1 MKNIKKVVGLFML
14 AAMMI
19 VMPYKTTSALVETNI
34 KRVEEK
40 ANTVEISLDKINYEV
55 KSFSLSLK
63 IEGDVTLDTLT
74 WSDTLNDKSVVKN
87 YKYDSV
93 ENVVDIYVTSSKNL
107 VEYSNLK
114 VASIKVKG
122 EMDTNYNIN
131 GKGKFKFIYSDKNKE
146 GEMDNLPS
154 NSNEEFK
161 FIKKVDVP
169 DNDNNSGQDGEK
181 PDNDNNL
188 GQDGQNPDNDNNS
201 GQNGEK
207 PDNDNNL
214 GQDGQNP
221 GTDNNLGQDEENQDN
236 DYNQDN
242 ENSSTDNNEESNESL
257 ENNDSNNKEDASS
270 NEVETN
276 DNLLK
281 NIFIVLIVL
290 SGGVILIYNFKKRK
304 A

>member
-14 AAMMI
+14 SAMMV
-19 VMPYKTTSALVETNI
+19 VMPYKITSASVETNI

-40 ANTVEISLDKINYEV
+40 ANTVEISVDKINYEV

-63 IEGDVTLDTLT
+63 IEGDVTLDSLT
-74 WSDTLNDKSVVKN
+74 WSDTLSDKSVVKN

-122 EMDTNYNIN
+122 EMNANYNIN
-131 GKGKFKFIYSDKNKE
+131 GKGKFKFIYSDKNKD
-146 GEMDNLPS
+146 GEMNNLPS

-161 FIKKVDVP
+161 FIKASNVP
-169 DNDNNSGQDGEK
+169 DNDNNLEQDEEKPGNDSNSGQDGEK
-181 PDNDNNL
+181 PGNDSNL
-188 GQDGQNPDNDNNS
+188 GQGE
-201 GQNGEK
+201 EK
-207 PDNDNNL
+207 P
-214 GQDGQNP
+214 
-221 GTDNNLGQDEENQDN
+221 EN
-236 DYNQDN
+236 DYNQDKE
-242 ENSSTDNNEESNESL
+242 ENSTDSNEESKESL
-257 ENNDSNNKEDASS
+257 ENGDSNDDSNNKEDASS
-270 NEVETN
+270 NEVETS
-276 DNLLK
+276 DNLLR
-281 NIFIVLIVL
+281 NIFIALLVL

>member
-14 AAMMI
+14 SAMMI
-19 VMPYKTTSALVETNI
+19 VMPYKITSASVETNI

-40 ANTVEISLDKINYEV
+40 ANTVEISVDKINYEV
-55 KSFSLSLK
+55 KSFSISLK
-63 IEGDVTLDTLT
+63 IEGDVTLDSLT
-74 WSDTLNDKSVVKN
+74 WSDTLSDKSVVKN

-122 EMDTNYNIN
+122 EMNANYNIN
-131 GKGKFKFIYSDKNKE
+131 GKGKFKFIYSDKNKD
-146 GEMDNLPS
+146 GEMNNLPS

-161 FIKKVDVP
+161 FIKASNV
-169 DNDNNSGQDGEK
+169 

-188 GQDGQNPDNDNNS
+188 GQDEEKPGNDSNS
-201 GQNGEK
+201 GQDGEK
-207 PDNDNNL
+207 PGNDNNL
-214 GQDGQNP
+214 GQG
-221 GTDNNLGQDEENQDN
+221 EEKPEN
-236 DYNQDN
+236 DYNQDKE
-242 ENSSTDNNEESNESL
+242 ENSTDSNEESNEFL
-257 ENNDSNNKEDASS
+257 ENGDSNDDSNNKEDASS
-270 NEVETN
+270 NEVETS
-276 DNLLK
+276 DNLLR
-281 NIFIVLIVL
+281 NIFIALLVL

>member
-14 AAMMI
+14 SAMMI
-19 VMPYKTTSALVETNI
+19 VMPYKITSASVETNI

-40 ANTVEISLDKINYEV
+40 ANTVEISVDKINYEV

-63 IEGDVTLDTLT
+63 IEGDVTLDSLT
-74 WSDTLNDKSVVKN
+74 WSDTLSDKSVVKN

-122 EMDTNYNIN
+122 EMNANYNIN
-131 GKGKFKFIYSDKNKE
+131 GKGKFKFIYSDKNKD
-146 GEMDNLPS
+146 GEMDSLPS

-161 FIKKVDVP
+161 FIKASNV
-169 DNDNNSGQDGEK
+169 

-188 GQDGQNPDNDNNS
+188 GQDEEKPGNDSNS
-201 GQNGEK
+201 GQDGEK
-207 PDNDNNL
+207 PGTDSNL
-214 GQDGQNP
+214 GQG
-221 GTDNNLGQDEENQDN
+221 EEKPEN
-236 DYNQDN
+236 DYNQDKE
-242 ENSSTDNNEESNESL
+242 ENSTDSNEGYNESL
-257 ENNDSNNKEDASS
+257 ENGDSNDDSNNKEDASS
-270 NEVETN
+270 NEVETS
-276 DNLLK
+276 DNLLR
-281 NIFIVLIVL
+281 NIFIALLVL

>member
-87 YKYDSV
+87 YKYDIV

-188 GQDGQNPDNDNNS
+188 GQDGQNP
-201 GQNGEK
+201 
-207 PDNDNNL
+207 
-214 GQDGQNP
+214 

>member
-1 MKNIKKVVGLFML
+1 ML
-14 AAMMI
+14 SAMMI
-19 VMPYKTTSALVETNI
+19 VMPYKITSASVETNI

-40 ANTVEISLDKINYEV
+40 ANTVEISVDKINYEV

-63 IEGDVTLDTLT
+63 IEGDVTLDSLT
-74 WSDTLNDKSVVKN
+74 WSDTLSDKSVVKN

-122 EMDTNYNIN
+122 EMNANYNIN
-131 GKGKFKFIYSDKNKE
+131 GKGKFKFIYSDKNKD
-146 GEMDNLPS
+146 GEMNNLPS

-161 FIKKVDVP
+161 FIKASNV
-169 DNDNNSGQDGEK
+169 

-188 GQDGQNPDNDNNS
+188 GQDEEKPGNDSNS
-201 GQNGEK
+201 GQDGEK
-207 PDNDNNL
+207 PGNDSNL
-214 GQDGQNP
+214 GQG
-221 GTDNNLGQDEENQDN
+221 EEKPEN
-236 DYNQDN
+236 DYNQDKE
-242 ENSSTDNNEESNESL
+242 ENSTDSNEESNESL
-257 ENNDSNNKEDASS
+257 ENGDSNDDSNNKEDASS
-270 NEVETN
+270 NEVETS
-276 DNLLK
+276 DNLLR
-281 NIFIVLIVL
+281 NIFIALLVL

>member
-14 AAMMI
+14 SAMMV
-19 VMPYKTTSALVETNI
+19 VMPYKITSASVETNI

-40 ANTVEISLDKINYEV
+40 SNTVEISVDKINYEV

-63 IEGDVTLDTLT
+63 IEGDVTLDSLT
-74 WSDTLNDKSVVKN
+74 WSDTLSDKSVVKN
-87 YKYDSV
+87 YKYNSV
-93 ENVVDIYVTSSKNL
+93 ENIVDIYVTSSKNL

-131 GKGKFKFIYSDKNKE
+131 AKGKFKFIYSDKNKD

-154 NSNEEFK
+154 NSKEEFK
-161 FIKKVDVP
+161 FIKASNVP
-169 DNDNNSGQDGEK
+169 DNDNNLGQDEEKPGDDNNSGQDGEK
-181 PDNDNNL
+181 P
-188 GQDGQNPDNDNNS
+188 
-201 GQNGEK
+201 E
-207 PDNDNNL
+207 
-214 GQDGQNP
+214 
-221 GTDNNLGQDEENQDN
+221 N
-236 DYNQDN
+236 DYNQDKE
-242 ENSSTDNNEESNESL
+242 ENSTDGKEESNESL
-257 ENNDSNNKEDASS
+257 ENNDSSNKEDASS
-270 NEVETN
+270 NEVQTS

-290 SGGVILIYNFKKRK
+290 SGGVILMYNFKKRK

>member
-14 AAMMI
+14 SAMMV
-19 VMPYKTTSALVETNI
+19 VMPYKITSASVETNI

-40 ANTVEISLDKINYEV
+40 ANTVEISVDKINYEV

-63 IEGDVTLDTLT
+63 IEGDVTLDSLT
-74 WSDTLNDKSVVKN
+74 WSDTLSDKSVVKN

-122 EMDTNYNIN
+122 EMDANYNISGN
-131 GKGKFKFIYSDKNKE
+131 GKFKFIYSDKNKD
-146 GEMDNLPS
+146 GEMNNLPS

-161 FIKKVDVP
+161 FIKASNVP
-169 DNDNNSGQDGEK
+169 DKDDNSGQDEEK
-181 PDNDNNL
+181 PGNDNNDLGQDGDKPGNDNNL
-188 GQDGQNPDNDNNS
+188 GQGE
-201 GQNGEK
+201 EK
-207 PDNDNNL
+207 P
-214 GQDGQNP
+214 
-221 GTDNNLGQDEENQDN
+221 EN
-236 DYNQDN
+236 DYNQDKE
-242 ENSSTDNNEESNESL
+242 ENSTDSNEGSNESL
-257 ENNDSNNKEDASS
+257 ENDDSNDDSNNKEDASS
-270 NEVETN
+270 NEVETS
-276 DNLLK
+276 DNLLR
-281 NIFIVLIVL
+281 NIFIALIVL

>member
-14 AAMMI
+14 SAMMI
-19 VMPYKTTSALVETNI
+19 VMPYKITSASVETNI

-40 ANTVEISLDKINYEV
+40 ANTVEISVDKINYEV
-55 KSFSLSLK
+55 KSFSISLK
-63 IEGDVTLDTLT
+63 IEGDVTLDSLT
-74 WSDTLNDKSVVKN
+74 WSDTLSDKSVVKN

-122 EMDTNYNIN
+122 EMNANYNIN
-131 GKGKFKFIYSDKNKE
+131 GKGKFKFIYSDKNKN
-146 GEMDNLPS
+146 GEMDSLPS
-154 NSNEEFK
+154 NNNEEFK
-161 FIKKVDVP
+161 FIKAS
-169 DNDNNSGQDGEK
+169 NGQ
-181 PDNDNNL
+181 DNDNNL
-188 GQDGQNPDNDNNS
+188 GQDGEKPENDSNS
-201 GQNGEK
+201 GQDGEK
-207 PDNDNNL
+207 
-214 GQDGQNP
+214 P
-221 GTDNNLGQDEENQDN
+221 GTDNNLGQDEENPDN
-236 DYNQDN
+236 DNSQDKD
-242 ENSSTDNNEESNESL
+242 ENSNDSNEEPNESL
-257 ENNDSNNKEDASS
+257 ENNDLNNKENASS
-270 NEVETN
+270 NEVETS

>member
-14 AAMMI
+14 SAMMI
-19 VMPYKTTSALVETNI
+19 VMPYKITSASVETNI

-40 ANTVEISLDKINYEV
+40 ANTVEISVDKINYEV

-63 IEGDVTLDTLT
+63 IEGDVTLDSLT
-74 WSDTLNDKSVVKN
+74 WSDTLSDKSVVKN

-122 EMDTNYNIN
+122 EMNANYNIN
-131 GKGKFKFIYSDKNKE
+131 GKGKFKFIYSDKNKN
-146 GEMDNLPS
+146 GEMDSLPS

-161 FIKKVDVP
+161 FIKASNV
-169 DNDNNSGQDGEK
+169 

-188 GQDGQNPDNDNNS
+188 GQDEEKPGNDSNS
-201 GQNGEK
+201 GQDGEK
-207 PDNDNNL
+207 
-214 GQDGQNP
+214 P
-221 GTDNNLGQDEENQDN
+221 GTDNNLGQGEEKPEN
-236 DYNQDN
+236 DYNQDKE
-242 ENSSTDNNEESNESL
+242 ENSTDSNEGSNESL
-257 ENNDSNNKEDASS
+257 ENDDSNDDSNNKEDASS
-270 NEVETN
+270 NEVETS
-276 DNLLK
+276 DNLLR
-281 NIFIVLIVL
+281 NIFIALLVL

>member
-14 AAMMI
+14 SAMMV
-19 VMPYKTTSALVETNI
+19 VMPYKITSASVETNI

-40 ANTVEISLDKINYEV
+40 ANTVEISVDKINYEV

-63 IEGDVTLDTLT
+63 IEGDVTLDSLT
-74 WSDTLNDKSVVKN
+74 WSDTLSDKSVVKN

-122 EMDTNYNIN
+122 EMDANYNISGN
-131 GKGKFKFIYSDKNKE
+131 GKFKFIYSDKNKD
-146 GEMDNLPS
+146 GEMNNLPS

-161 FIKKVDVP
+161 FIKASNVP
-169 DNDNNSGQDGEK
+169 DKDDNSGQDEEK
-181 PDNDNNL
+181 PGNDNNDLGQDGDKPGNDNNL
-188 GQDGQNPDNDNNS
+188 GQGE
-201 GQNGEK
+201 EK
-207 PDNDNNL
+207 P
-214 GQDGQNP
+214 
-221 GTDNNLGQDEENQDN
+221 EN
-236 DYNQDN
+236 DYNQDKE
-242 ENSSTDNNEESNESL
+242 ENSTDSNEGSNESL
-257 ENNDSNNKEDASS
+257 ENDDSNNKEDASS
-270 NEVETN
+270 NEVETS
-276 DNLLK
+276 DNLLR
-281 NIFIVLIVL
+281 NIFIALIVL

>member
-14 AAMMI
+14 SAMMI
-19 VMPYKTTSALVETNI
+19 VMPYKITSASVETNI

-40 ANTVEISLDKINYEV
+40 ANTVEISVDKINYEV

-63 IEGDVTLDTLT
+63 IDGDVTLDSLT
-74 WSDTLNDKSVVKN
+74 WSDTLSDKSVVKN

-122 EMDTNYNIN
+122 EMDANYNISGN
-131 GKGKFKFIYSDKNKE
+131 GKFKFIYSDKNKD
-146 GEMDNLPS
+146 GEMNNLPS

-161 FIKKVDVP
+161 FIKASNVP
-169 DNDNNSGQDGEK
+169 DKDDNSGQDEEKPGNDNNDLGQDGEK
-181 PDNDNNL
+181 PGNDNNL
-188 GQDGQNPDNDNNS
+188 GQGE
-201 GQNGEK
+201 EK
-207 PDNDNNL
+207 P
-214 GQDGQNP
+214 
-221 GTDNNLGQDEENQDN
+221 EN
-236 DYNQDN
+236 DYNQDKE
-242 ENSSTDNNEESNESL
+242 ENSTDSNEGSNESL
-257 ENNDSNNKEDASS
+257 ENDDSNDDSNNKEDASS
-270 NEVETN
+270 NEVETS
-276 DNLLK
+276 DNLLR
-281 NIFIVLIVL
+281 NIFIALIVL

>member
-40 ANTVEISLDKINYEV
+40 ANTVEISVDKINYEV

-74 WSDTLNDKSVVKN
+74 WSDTLSDKSVVKN

-122 EMDTNYNIN
+122 EMNANYNIN
-131 GKGKFKFIYSDKNKE
+131 GNGKFKFIYSDKNKE

-188 GQDGQNPDNDNNS
+188 GQDGQNP
-201 GQNGEK
+201 
-207 PDNDNNL
+207 
-214 GQDGQNP
+214 

-242 ENSSTDNNEESNESL
+242 DDSSTDNNEESNESL

>member
-14 AAMMI
+14 SAMMI
-19 VMPYKTTSALVETNI
+19 VMPYKITSASVETNI

-40 ANTVEISLDKINYEV
+40 ANTVEISVDKINYEV
-55 KSFSLSLK
+55 KSFSISLK
-63 IEGDVTLDTLT
+63 IEGDVTLDSLT
-74 WSDTLNDKSVVKN
+74 WSDTLSDKSVVKN

-122 EMDTNYNIN
+122 EMNANYNIN
-131 GKGKFKFIYSDKNKE
+131 GKGKFKFIYSDKNKD
-146 GEMDNLPS
+146 GEMNNLPS

-161 FIKKVDVP
+161 FIKASNV
-169 DNDNNSGQDGEK
+169 

-188 GQDGQNPDNDNNS
+188 GQDEEKPGNDSNS
-201 GQNGEK
+201 GQDGEK
-207 PDNDNNL
+207 PGNDNNL
-214 GQDGQNP
+214 GQG
-221 GTDNNLGQDEENQDN
+221 EEKPEN
-236 DYNQDN
+236 DYNQDKE
-242 ENSSTDNNEESNESL
+242 ENSTDSNEESNESL
-257 ENNDSNNKEDASS
+257 ENGDSNDDSNNKEDASS
-270 NEVETN
+270 NEVETS

>member
-14 AAMMI
+14 SAMMI
-19 VMPYKTTSALVETNI
+19 VMPYKITSASVETNI

-40 ANTVEISLDKINYEV
+40 VNTVEISVDKINYEV

-63 IEGDVTLDTLT
+63 IEGDVTLDSLT
-74 WSDTLNDKSVVKN
+74 WSDTLSDKSVVKN

-122 EMDTNYNIN
+122 EMNANYNIN
-131 GKGKFKFIYSDKNKE
+131 GKGKFKFIYSDKNKD
-146 GEMDNLPS
+146 GEMDSLPS

-161 FIKKVDVP
+161 FIKASNV
-169 DNDNNSGQDGEK
+169 

-188 GQDGQNPDNDNNS
+188 GQDEEKPGNDSNS
-201 GQNGEK
+201 GQDGEK
-207 PDNDNNL
+207 PGTDSNL
-214 GQDGQNP
+214 GQG
-221 GTDNNLGQDEENQDN
+221 EEKPEN
-236 DYNQDN
+236 DYNQDKE
-242 ENSSTDNNEESNESL
+242 ENSTDSNEGYNESL
-257 ENNDSNNKEDASS
+257 ENGDSNDDSNNKEDASS
-270 NEVETN
+270 NEVETS
-276 DNLLK
+276 DNLLR
-281 NIFIVLIVL
+281 NIFIALLVL

>member
-14 AAMMI
+14 SAMMI
-19 VMPYKTTSALVETNI
+19 VMPYKITSASVETNI

-40 ANTVEISLDKINYEV
+40 ANTVELSVDKINYEV

-63 IEGDVTLDTLT
+63 IDGDVTLDSLT
-74 WSDTLNDKSVVKN
+74 WSDTLSDKSVVKN

-122 EMDTNYNIN
+122 EINANYNIN
-131 GKGKFKFIYSDKNKE
+131 GKGKFKFIYSDKNKD
-146 GEMDNLPS
+146 GEMNNLPS

-161 FIKKVDVP
+161 FIKASNV
-169 DNDNNSGQDGEK
+169 

-188 GQDGQNPDNDNNS
+188 GQDEEKPGNDSNS
-201 GQNGEK
+201 GQDGEK
-207 PDNDNNL
+207 PGNDNNL
-214 GQDGQNP
+214 GQG
-221 GTDNNLGQDEENQDN
+221 EEKPEN
-236 DYNQDN
+236 DYNQDKE
-242 ENSSTDNNEESNESL
+242 ENSTDSNEESNESL
-257 ENNDSNNKEDASS
+257 ENGDSNDDSNNKEDASS
-270 NEVETN
+270 NEVETS
-276 DNLLK
+276 DNLLR
-281 NIFIVLIVL
+281 NIFIALLVL

>member
-14 AAMMI
+14 SAMMV
-19 VMPYKTTSALVETNI
+19 VMPYKITSASVETNI

-40 ANTVEISLDKINYEV
+40 ANTVEISVDKINYEV

-63 IEGDVTLDTLT
+63 IEGDVTLDSLT
-74 WSDTLNDKSVVKN
+74 WSDTLSDKSVVKN

-122 EMDTNYNIN
+122 EMDANYNISGN
-131 GKGKFKFIYSDKNKE
+131 GKFKFIYSDKNKD
-146 GEMDNLPS
+146 GEMNNLPS

-161 FIKKVDVP
+161 FIKASNVP
-169 DNDNNSGQDGEK
+169 DKDDNSGQDEEKPGNDSNSGQDGEK
-181 PDNDNNL
+181 PGNDNNL
-188 GQDGQNPDNDNNS
+188 GQGE
-201 GQNGEK
+201 EK
-207 PDNDNNL
+207 P
-214 GQDGQNP
+214 
-221 GTDNNLGQDEENQDN
+221 EN
-236 DYNQDN
+236 DYNQDKG
-242 ENSSTDNNEESNESL
+242 ENSTGSNEESNESL
-257 ENNDSNNKEDASS
+257 ENDDSNNKEDASS
-270 NEVETN
+270 NEVETS
-276 DNLLK
+276 DNLLR
-281 NIFIVLIVL
+281 NIFIALIVL

>member
-14 AAMMI
+14 FAMMI
-19 VMPYKTTSALVETNI
+19 VMPYKITSASVETNI

-40 ANTVEISLDKINYEV
+40 ANTVEISVDKINYEV
-55 KSFSLSLK
+55 KSFSISLK
-63 IEGDVTLDTLT
+63 IEGDVTLDSLT
-74 WSDTLNDKSVVKN
+74 WSDTLSDKSVVKN

-122 EMDTNYNIN
+122 EMNANYNIN
-131 GKGKFKFIYSDKNKE
+131 GKGKFKFIYSDKNKD
-146 GEMDNLPS
+146 GEMNNLPS

-161 FIKKVDVP
+161 FIKASNV
-169 DNDNNSGQDGEK
+169 

-188 GQDGQNPDNDNNS
+188 GQDEEKPGNDSNS
-201 GQNGEK
+201 GQDGEK
-207 PDNDNNL
+207 
-214 GQDGQNP
+214 P
-221 GTDNNLGQDEENQDN
+221 GTDNNLGQDEENPDN
-236 DYNQDN
+236 DNNQN
-242 ENSSTDNNEESNESL
+242 KEENSTDSKEESNESL

-270 NEVETN
+270 NEVQIS
-276 DNLLK
+276 DNLLR

-290 SGGVILIYNFKKRK
+290 SGGVILIYNFKKKR

>member
-14 AAMMI
+14 SAMMI
-19 VMPYKTTSALVETNI
+19 VMPYKITSASVETNI

-40 ANTVEISLDKINYEV
+40 ANTVEISVDKINYEV
-55 KSFSLSLK
+55 KSFSISLK
-63 IEGDVTLDTLT
+63 IEGDVTLDSLT
-74 WSDTLNDKSVVKN
+74 WSDTLSDKSVVKN

-122 EMDTNYNIN
+122 EMNANYNIN
-131 GKGKFKFIYSDKNKE
+131 GKGKFKFIYSDKNKD
-146 GEMDNLPS
+146 GEMNNLPS

-161 FIKKVDVP
+161 FIKASNV
-169 DNDNNSGQDGEK
+169 

-188 GQDGQNPDNDNNS
+188 GQGE
-201 GQNGEK
+201 EK
-207 PDNDNNL
+207 P
-214 GQDGQNP
+214 
-221 GTDNNLGQDEENQDN
+221 EN
-236 DYNQDN
+236 DYNQDKE
-242 ENSSTDNNEESNESL
+242 ENSTDSNEESNESL
-257 ENNDSNNKEDASS
+257 ENGDSNDDSNNKEDASS
-270 NEVETN
+270 NEVETS
-276 DNLLK
+276 DNLLR
-281 NIFIVLIVL
+281 NIFIALLVL

>member
-40 ANTVEISLDKINYEV
+40 ANTVEISVDKINYEV

-63 IEGDVTLDTLT
+63 IEGDVTLDSLT
-74 WSDTLNDKSVVKN
+74 WSDTLSDKSVVKN

-122 EMDTNYNIN
+122 EMNANYNIN
-131 GKGKFKFIYSDKNKE
+131 GNGKFKFIYSDKNKE

-188 GQDGQNPDNDNNS
+188 GQDGQNP
-201 GQNGEK
+201 
-207 PDNDNNL
+207 
-214 GQDGQNP
+214 

-242 ENSSTDNNEESNESL
+242 DDSSTDNNEESNESL

>member
-1 MKNIKKVVGLFML
+1 MKNIKKVVGLFMFS
-14 AAMMI
+14 AMMI
-19 VMPYKTTSALVETNI
+19 VMPYKITSASVETNI

-40 ANTVEISLDKINYEV
+40 ANTVEISVDKINYEV

-63 IEGDVTLDTLT
+63 IEGDVTLDSFT
-74 WSDTLNDKSVVKN
+74 WSDTLSDKSVVKN

-122 EMDTNYNIN
+122 EMNANYNIN
-131 GKGKFKFIYSDKNKE
+131 GKGKFKFIYSDKNKD
-146 GEMDNLPS
+146 GEMNNLPS

-161 FIKKVDVP
+161 FIKASNV
-169 DNDNNSGQDGEK
+169 

-188 GQDGQNPDNDNNS
+188 GQDEEKPGNDSNS
-201 GQNGEK
+201 GQDGEK
-207 PDNDNNL
+207 PGNDNNL
-214 GQDGQNP
+214 GQG
-221 GTDNNLGQDEENQDN
+221 EEKPEN
-236 DYNQDN
+236 DYNQDKE
-242 ENSSTDNNEESNESL
+242 ENSTDSNEESNESL
-257 ENNDSNNKEDASS
+257 ENGDSNDDSNNKEDASS
-270 NEVETN
+270 NEVETS
-276 DNLLK
+276 DNLLR
-281 NIFIVLIVL
+281 NIFIALLVL

>member
-14 AAMMI
+14 SAMMV
-19 VMPYKTTSALVETNI
+19 VMPYKITSASVETNI

-40 ANTVEISLDKINYEV
+40 ANTVEISVDKINYEV

-63 IEGDVTLDTLT
+63 IEGDVTLDSLT
-74 WSDTLNDKSVVKN
+74 WSDTLSDKSVVKN

-122 EMDTNYNIN
+122 EMNANCNIN
-131 GKGKFKFIYSDKNKE
+131 GKGKFKFIYSDKNKD
-146 GEMDNLPS
+146 GEMNNLPS

-161 FIKKVDVP
+161 FIKASNVP
-169 DNDNNSGQDGEK
+169 DNDNNLEQDEEKPGNDSNSGQDGEK
-181 PDNDNNL
+181 PGNDSNL
-188 GQDGQNPDNDNNS
+188 GQGE
-201 GQNGEK
+201 EK
-207 PDNDNNL
+207 P
-214 GQDGQNP
+214 
-221 GTDNNLGQDEENQDN
+221 EN
-236 DYNQDN
+236 DYNQDKE
-242 ENSSTDNNEESNESL
+242 ENSTDSNEESNESL
-257 ENNDSNNKEDASS
+257 ENGDSNDDSNNKEDASS
-270 NEVETN
+270 NEVETS
-276 DNLLK
+276 DNLLR
-281 NIFIVLIVL
+281 NIFIALLVL

>member
-19 VMPYKTTSALVETNI
+19 VMPYKTTSASVETNI

-40 ANTVEISLDKINYEV
+40 ANTVEISVDKINYEV

-74 WSDTLNDKSVVKN
+74 WSDTLSDKSIVKN

-93 ENVVDIYVTSSKNL
+93 KNVVDIYVTSSKNL

-122 EMDTNYNIN
+122 EMDANYNIN
-131 GKGKFKFIYSDKNKE
+131 GNGKFKFIYSDKNRD
-146 GEMDNLPS
+146 GEMNNLPS

-161 FIKKVDVP
+161 FIKASNVP
-169 DNDNNSGQDGEK
+169 DKDDNSGQDEGK
-181 PDNDNNL
+181 PGNDNNDLGQDGQKPGNDNNL
-188 GQDGQNPDNDNNS
+188 GQDG
-201 GQNGEK
+201 EK
-207 PDNDNNL
+207 P
-214 GQDGQNP
+214 
-221 GTDNNLGQDEENQDN
+221 GTGNNLGQDEVNQDN
-236 DYNQDN
+236 GYNQHN
-242 ENSSTDNNEESNESL
+242 EDSSTDNNEESNESL

-270 NEVETN
+270 NEVETS
-276 DNLLK
+276 DNLLR
-281 NIFIVLIVL
+281 NIFIALIVL

>member
-14 AAMMI
+14 SAMMV
-19 VMPYKTTSALVETNI
+19 VMPYKITSASVETNI

-40 ANTVEISLDKINYEV
+40 ANTIEISVDKINYEV

-63 IEGDVTLDTLT
+63 IEGDVTLDSLT
-74 WSDTLNDKSVVKN
+74 WSDTLSDKSVVKN

-122 EMDTNYNIN
+122 EMDANYNISGN
-131 GKGKFKFIYSDKNKE
+131 GKFKFIYSDKNKD
-146 GEMDNLPS
+146 GEMNNLPS

-161 FIKKVDVP
+161 FIKASNVP
-169 DNDNNSGQDGEK
+169 DKDDNSGQDEEKPGNDSNSGQDGEK
-181 PDNDNNL
+181 PGNDNNL
-188 GQDGQNPDNDNNS
+188 GQGE
-201 GQNGEK
+201 EK
-207 PDNDNNL
+207 P
-214 GQDGQNP
+214 
-221 GTDNNLGQDEENQDN
+221 EN
-236 DYNQDN
+236 DYNQDKG
-242 ENSSTDNNEESNESL
+242 ENSTGSNEESNESL
-257 ENNDSNNKEDASS
+257 ENDDSNDDSNNKEDASS
-270 NEVETN
+270 NEVETS
-276 DNLLK
+276 DNLLR
-281 NIFIVLIVL
+281 NIFIALIVL

>member
-14 AAMMI
+14 SAMMI
-19 VMPYKTTSALVETNI
+19 VMPYKITSASVETNI

-40 ANTVEISLDKINYEV
+40 ANTVEISVDKINYEV
-55 KSFSLSLK
+55 KSFSISLK
-63 IEGDVTLDTLT
+63 IEGDVTLDSLT
-74 WSDTLNDKSVVKN
+74 WSDILSDKSVVKN

-122 EMDTNYNIN
+122 EMNANYNIN
-131 GKGKFKFIYSDKNKE
+131 GKGKFKFIYSDKNKD
-146 GEMDNLPS
+146 GEMNNLPS

-161 FIKKVDVP
+161 FIKASNV
-169 DNDNNSGQDGEK
+169 

-188 GQDGQNPDNDNNS
+188 GQDEEKPGNDSNS
-201 GQNGEK
+201 GQDGEK
-207 PDNDNNL
+207 PGNDNNL
-214 GQDGQNP
+214 GQG
-221 GTDNNLGQDEENQDN
+221 EEKPEN
-236 DYNQDN
+236 DYNQDKE
-242 ENSSTDNNEESNESL
+242 ENSTDSNEESNESL
-257 ENNDSNNKEDASS
+257 ENGDSNDDSNNKEDASS
-270 NEVETN
+270 NEVETS
-276 DNLLK
+276 DNLLR
-281 NIFIVLIVL
+281 NIFIALLVL

>member
-14 AAMMI
+14 SAMMV
-19 VMPYKTTSALVETNI
+19 VMPYKITSASVETNI

-40 ANTVEISLDKINYEV
+40 ANTVEISVDKINYEV

-63 IEGDVTLDTLT
+63 IDGDVTLDSLT
-74 WSDTLNDKSVVKN
+74 WSDTLSDKSVVKN

-122 EMDTNYNIN
+122 EMDANYNIS
-131 GKGKFKFIYSDKNKE
+131 GKGKFKFIYSDKNRD
-146 GEMDNLPS
+146 GEMDSLPS
-154 NSNEEFK
+154 NNNEEFK
-161 FIKKVDVP
+161 FIKAS
-169 DNDNNSGQDGEK
+169 NI

-188 GQDGQNPDNDNNS
+188 GQDGEKPGTDDNS
-201 GQNGEK
+201 GQDGEK
-207 PDNDNNL
+207 
-214 GQDGQNP
+214 P
-221 GTDNNLGQDEENQDN
+221 GTDNNLGQDEENPDN
-236 DYNQDN
+236 DNNQN
-242 ENSSTDNNEESNESL
+242 KEENSTDSKEESNESL

-270 NEVETN
+270 NEVQTS
-276 DNLLK
+276 DNLLR

-290 SGGVILIYNFKKRK
+290 SGGVILIYNFKKKR

>member
-40 ANTVEISLDKINYEV
+40 ANTVEISVDKINYEV

-74 WSDTLNDKSVVKN
+74 WSDTLSDKSVVKN

-122 EMDTNYNIN
+122 EMNANYNIN
-131 GKGKFKFIYSDKNKE
+131 GNGKFKFIYSDKNKE

-188 GQDGQNPDNDNNS
+188 GQDGQNP
-201 GQNGEK
+201 
-207 PDNDNNL
+207 
-214 GQDGQNP
+214 

-242 ENSSTDNNEESNESL
+242 EDSSTDNNEESNESL

>member
-40 ANTVEISLDKINYEV
+40 ANTVEISVDKINYEV

-74 WSDTLNDKSVVKN
+74 WSDTLSDKSVVKN

-122 EMDTNYNIN
+122 EMNANYNIN
-131 GKGKFKFIYSDKNKE
+131 GNGKFKFIYSDKNKE

-188 GQDGQNPDNDNNS
+188 GQDGQNP
-201 GQNGEK
+201 
-207 PDNDNNL
+207 
-214 GQDGQNP
+214 

-242 ENSSTDNNEESNESL
+242 EDSSTDNNEESNESL

-270 NEVETN
+270 NEVETS

>member
-14 AAMMI
+14 SAMMV
-19 VMPYKTTSALVETNI
+19 VMPYKITSASVETNI

-40 ANTVEISLDKINYEV
+40 ANTVEISVDKINYEV

-63 IEGDVTLDTLT
+63 IEGDVTLDSLT
-74 WSDTLNDKSVVKN
+74 WSDTLSDKSVVKN

-122 EMDTNYNIN
+122 EMNANYNIN
-131 GKGKFKFIYSDKNKE
+131 GKGKFKFIYSDKNKDA
-146 GEMDNLPS
+146 EMNNLPS

-161 FIKKVDVP
+161 FIKASNVP
-169 DNDNNSGQDGEK
+169 DNDNNLEQDEEKPGNDSNSGQDGEK
-181 PDNDNNL
+181 PGNDSNL
-188 GQDGQNPDNDNNS
+188 GQGE
-201 GQNGEK
+201 EK
-207 PDNDNNL
+207 P
-214 GQDGQNP
+214 
-221 GTDNNLGQDEENQDN
+221 EN
-236 DYNQDN
+236 DYNQDKE
-242 ENSSTDNNEESNESL
+242 ENSTDSNEESNESL
-257 ENNDSNNKEDASS
+257 ENGDSNDDSNNKEDASS
-270 NEVETN
+270 NEVETS
-276 DNLLK
+276 DNLLR
-281 NIFIVLIVL
+281 NIFIALLVL